1 MRTAL
6 NSLRRISL
14 AASFFMVAALVPFA
28 AFAASPNATVSPD
41 GSGDFTTVRAAIDA
55 APQICRDDGHR
66 WVILVKPGTYRELIY
81 VQREKR
87 FIDLVGA
94 NADTTVIAYDLS
106 SNLPGADGKLIGT
119 FRTPTLSIDADDFT
133 IENLTIANTAG
144 QKGPALA
151 LRLDGDRIA
160 VRHCHLTGWQDTLLV
175 NRGRH
180 YFEDCTIEGATDFI
194 FGGATAWFERCH
206 VHAVGGGFLTAA
218 STPDFQ
224 PFGYVF
230 DHCDIT
236 SAPGVKT
243 YLGRPWRDFAQVVF
257 LHTNMSEGIRPEG
270 WHNWNKPA
278 AQKTAIYAEFD
289 STGPGAPHGQR
300 VPWSRQLTA
309 ADAARYTIENVLS
322 GTDHWNP
329 ATPPAATSGPSPQT
343 RETAPSP

>member
-1 MRTAL
+1 MRTAPD
-6 NSLRRISL
+6 SLCILARWASFLVAVFLAPL
-14 AASFFMVAALVPFA
+14 AALAAAPD
-28 AFAASPNATVSPD
+28 ATVSAD
-41 GSGDFTTVRAAIDA
+41 GAGDFTTIRAAIDA

-66 WVILVKPGTYRELIY
+66 WVILVKPGTYRELVY

-94 NADTTVIAYDLS
+94 EADTTVLAYDLS
-106 SNLPGADGKLIGT
+106 SNLPGADGKPIGT
-119 FRTPTLSIDADDFT
+119 FRTPTLSVDADDFT

-180 YFEDCTIEGATDFI
+180 YFEDCTIEGAADFI

-206 VHAVGGGFLTAA
+206 LRAVGGGYLTAA

-224 PFGYVF
+224 SFGYVF

-243 YLGRPWRDFAQVVF
+243 YLGRPWRDFAQVIF
-257 LHTNMSEGIRPEG
+257 LHTEMSEAVRPEG

-278 AQKTAIYAEFD
+278 AQKTAIYGEFD
-289 STGPGAPHGQR
+289 STGPGAPHGGR

-309 ADAARYTIENVLS
+309 TDAARYTIENVLS

-329 ATPPAATSGPSPQT
+329 TAGPATMPGQSP
-343 RETAPSP
+343 

>member
-1 MRTAL
+1 MRTAPK
-6 NSLRRISL
+6 SLHNL
-14 AASFFMVAALVPFA
+14 ARLASFLMAALLVQ
-28 AFAASPNATVSPD
+28 FAASAATPNVVVSAD
-41 GSGDFTTVRAAIDA
+41 GNGDFATVRAAIDA

-87 FIDLVGA
+87 FIDVVGA
-94 NADTTVIAYDLS
+94 DADTTIIAYDLS
-106 SNLPGADGKLIGT
+106 SNLPGADGKPIGT
-119 FRTPTLSIDADDFT
+119 FRTPTLSVDADDFT

-206 VHAVGGGFLTAA
+206 VRAVGSGFLTAA

-224 PFGYVF
+224 TFGYVF

-236 SAPGVKT
+236 SVPGVKT
-243 YLGRPWRDFAQVVF
+243 YLGRPWRDFADVVF
-257 LHTNMSEGIRPEG
+257 LHTNMSEAVRPEG
-270 WHNWNKPA
+270 WQNWNKPA
-278 AQKTAIYAEFD
+278 AEKAAIYAEFD
-289 STGPGAPHGQR
+289 STGPGSPHGQR

-309 ADAARYTIENVLS
+309 TETARYTIENVL
-322 GTDHWNP
+322 GGADHWNP
-329 ATPPAATSGPSPQT
+329 TTRPASTTGPS
-343 RETAPSP
+343 S